1 VKSTAYFREIVRVKH
16 PGIAADWILRSL
28 REPVEHRLHAVG
40 RHLFWEL
47 VPEAGGK
54 VHRLMTLEDR
64 ETVHN
69 ACFDRGYLRRLKA
82 LPTTPA

>member
-1 VKSTAYFREIVRVKH
+1 VKTTAYFREIVRVKH
-16 PGIAADWILRSL
+16 PGIAPDWILRTL
-28 REPVEHRLHAVG
+28 GEPVEHRLHADG

-54 VHRLMTLEDR
+54 VHRVMTLEDR

-69 ACFDRGYLRRLKA
+69 AFFDRGYLRLR
-82 LPTTPA
+82 